1 MAVISNGISRTH
13 PFNIRRQM
21 HFGSIVK
28 LYIFKC
34 NKNDYNRKC
43 TLYVIMIGG
52 GSKNENKERSMALDK
67 KAAGLCNQ

>member
-1 MAVISNGISRTH
+1 MY
-13 PFNIRRQM
+13 
-21 HFGSIVK
+21 FGSIVK
-28 LYIFKC
+28 LYIFKR

-52 GSKNENKERSMALDK
+52 GSKDENKERSMALDK